1 MAMYC
6 SEKCRAV
13 AWEQAHQIECPILSI
28 LGNLFD
34 VDKDKVRMLTKIVRF
49 LIVVTAKGKG
59 IAELREDMK
68 IAECNPGK
76 AFALR
81 F

>member
-1 MAMYC
+1 MAVYC
-6 SEKCRAV
+6 SEKCRAS
-13 AWEQAHQIECPILSI
+13 AWKIAHRIECPILSI

-49 LIVVTAKGKG
+49 AIVVTAKGKK

-68 IAECNPGK
+68 IAERNPGK
-76 AFALR
+76 E
-81 F
+81 